1 MLLALAAL
9 VAAPAM
15 AQAPP
20 AAGAEAPP
28 AENTE
33 DPSAGLVPPTLV
45 TDALPSYP
53 PDARDRGIEGEVIV
67 RIWVLPDGSVADPE
81 VVASA
86 DTLLDYAALE
96 AARQLVF
103 EPATLNGTP
112 VSVQLDYRFRFS
124 LALADET
131 GNAAP
136 GSLYGQVVDAM
147 GLAVPNATVVLEP
160 RGGGDT
166 VVVTTTV
173 EGHFHSSFLPSDTYD
188 VAASHSG
195 FATAHTTVTLKA
207 GETLQVAVTLIPNEG
222 SEEIVIFYDR
232 QTWREVERGSI
243 EASQG
248 TVTGQYTLTRR
259 DMESTPG
266 ALEDVT
272 RAVHA
277 LPGVVS
283 DGDMLAAFHVRG
295 GEATDVMFLL
305 DRIPLSNPFHLAG
318 FNSIYNP
325 DMVKQVRFFAGAPP
339 ADVPAGLSAVMDVE
353 SWDGTPRQDAHDLDG
368 ALDISMSTARL
379 LVMGPVGPGDD
390 ATIAVAARRS
400 YIEGYF
406 QAMKWLNVID
416 SAFAAPEYS
425 ELSARFAWRP
435 SDDHRIIIT
444 ALRTDDSLAL
454 VNSGDDSLISID
466 GAFELD
472 NVLYLGALDHLWT
485 PREDLQIHTTT
496 GYSTDR
502 GHTRRDLGGVVER
515 NITTH
520 QWYGR
525 TDGTL
530 AYGPHTI
537 QAGVDVRWL
546 QIDAEGQVEDT
557 RAIPT
562 WTRAPLADQG
572 LDLVELQDLRP
583 TPEASL
589 YVQDTWAPGP
599 VNVRVGSRVKW
610 TGFTGEVLVS
620 PSGGLSVP
628 LKTGT
633 IPKISGGVYYRTPQD
648 PLVLDE
654 TLGNPNIS
662 SERGF
667 HLVAGLDQGIPL
679 PGEKAGGLVRVE
691 GYHIWLDNLVVN
703 PDTWAAVENGATYS
717 NDGTGRNYGVDVMVA
732 ARSGR
737 WGGMATYGLL
747 FAERTN
753 PLNQVY
759 AQTIAPYQDQRHT
772 VGVALEFQATTRWKF
787 TTRYSFHTG
796 RPMSTV
802 AAAGEDTVA
811 IVGLNDTRLG
821 NFHSLDL
828 RAEWRKAYRRM
839 RLSVYTE
846 VLNVFNTQSDFLPI
860 VTVGADGELEE
871 TMLAHLPVRPFLG
884 VRADF

>member
-1 MLLALAAL
+1 MLAVLVALAT
-9 VAAPAM
+9 APSLAQDEAPPVQAPEPDQ
-15 AQAPP
+15 AQAP
-20 AAGAEAPP
+20 
-28 AENTE
+28 
-33 DPSAGLVPPTLV
+33 DAGLVPPSLV
-45 TDALPSYP
+45 GDALPAYP

-86 DTLLDYAALE
+86 DSLLDYAAVE
-96 AARQLVF
+96 AARQLKF

-112 VSVQLDYRFRFS
+112 VSVQLDYRFRFT

-136 GSLYGQVVDAM
+136 GSLYGQVLDPL
-147 GLAVPNATVVLEP
+147 GLPVPNATVALKP
-160 RGGGDT
+160 RNGDKT
-166 VVVTTTV
+166 VVVTSD
-173 EGHFHSSFLPSDTYD
+173 GAGAFHASFLGSATYD
-188 VAASHSG
+188 VAVTHAG
-195 FATAHTTVTLKA
+195 FATSNTSVTLKA
-207 GETLQVAVTLIPNEG
+207 GETLQVVVTLIPSEG

-266 ALEDVT
+266 ALEDVA

-283 DGDMLAAFHVRG
+283 DGDLLAAFHVRG
-295 GEATDVMFLL
+295 GEATDVTFLL

-339 ADVPAGLSAVMDVE
+339 ADVPSGLSAVMDVE
-353 SWDGTPRQDAHDLDG
+353 SWDGTPRQDSHDLDG
-368 ALDISMSTARL
+368 ALDVSMSTARL

-435 SDDHRIIIT
+435 NEHHRLMVT
-444 ALRTDDSLAL
+444 ALRTDDSLAI
-454 VNSGDDSLISID
+454 VDSGDDALVSVD

-472 NVLYLGALDHLWT
+472 NVLYLGALDHLWK
-485 PREDLQIHTTT
+485 PREGLQLHTTT

-502 GHTRRDLGGVVER
+502 GHTFRDLGGVVER
-515 NITTH
+515 DITSR

-525 TDGTL
+525 TDGTVQ
-530 AYGPHTI
+530 YGQHTF
-537 QAGVDVRWL
+537 QAGVDLRFL
-546 QIDAEGQVEDT
+546 QVLAEGQVEDT
-557 RAIPT
+557 RAVPT
-562 WTRAPLADQG
+562 WARAPLGDQG
-572 LDLVELQDLRP
+572 LDLIELQDLAP
-583 TPEASL
+583 SPEATL
-589 YVQDTWAPGP
+589 YIQDTWEGT
-599 VNVRVGSRVKW
+599 VNVRLGSRVKW

-620 PSGGLSVP
+620 PSGGVSLP

-633 IPKISGGVYYRTPQD
+633 VPKLSGGVYYRTPQD
-648 PLVLDE
+648 PLVLDPDV
-654 TLGNPNIS
+654 GNPNIS
-662 SERGF
+662 SERAF
-667 HLVAGLDQGIPL
+667 HLVAGVDQGIPL
-679 PGEKAGGLVRVE
+679 PGEKAGGLIRVE
-691 GYHIWLDNLVVN
+691 AYHIWLDNLIVN
-703 PDTWAAVENGATYS
+703 PDTQAAVDRGSVYT
-717 NDGTGRNYGVDVMVA
+717 NDGTGRNRGVDVMVA

-753 PLNQVY
+753 PLNEIY
-759 AQTIAPYQDQRHT
+759 PQTIAPAQDQRHT
-772 VGVALEFQATTRWKF
+772 AGLALEYQATTRWKF

-802 AAAGEDTVA
+802 AASGDSVA
-811 IVGLNDTRLG
+811 LVGLNDYRLG
-821 NFHSLDL
+821 NFHALDL
-828 RAEWRKAYRRM
+828 RAEWRKAYRRT
-839 RLSVYTE
+839 RVSVYAE
-846 VLNVFNTQSDFLPI
+846 VLNVLNTQSDFLPI
-860 VTVGADGELEE
+860 VSVGADGQLEE
-871 TMLAHLPVRPFLG
+871 TMLAHLPIRPFLG